1 MLLRRKRRQ
10 LKAELHREQ
19 TVVTR
24 GGVTYQARL
33 AGATAA
39 GGAGG
44 GAGGRGGGV
53 ADSII
58 RGGIK
63 YQARLAEG
71 GG

>member
-19 TVVTR
+19 TVVIR

-33 AGATAA
+33 AGET
-39 GGAGG
+39 AGG
-44 GAGGRGGGV
+44 GAGRRGGGGA

-58 RGGIK
+58 RGGVT